1 MQWGHIKTLFILSF
15 LILNIYL
22 LIQYVDRQQDSE
34 RPALDESKETS
45 LEEQLESEDIKIQ
58 TEIESDIAESNYI
71 SVSQKKFT
79 EEEKSMLNSI
89 NNITAAVIDDEFVV
103 AQLNE
108 PIPIPI
114 NASDS
119 RVTELLAPYLAY
131 ADEYN
136 FWGWNEDYRVLIF
149 SQSKEGRTIYLN
161 GSAIILAYL
170 NQDNEVTHYTQMM
183 LGESSKQ
190 GSDQTINPPIQ
201 AIGTLFERNNLI
213 QDDAVTEVR
222 LGFLSR
228 IPTEGTHVF
237 APTWKVTVNESR
249 NYFVNAIEGLV
260 YAGTDKEFLNNT
272 INDNITRIGSL
283 PEESE
288 IKEAAL
294 HALEQSLEVGNRSE
308 IE

>member
-1 MQWGHIKTLFILSF
+1 
-15 LILNIYL
+15 
-22 LIQYVDRQQDSE
+22 
-34 RPALDESKETS
+34 
-45 LEEQLESEDIKIQ
+45 
-58 TEIESDIAESNYI
+58 
-71 SVSQKKFT
+71 
-79 EEEKSMLNSI
+79 MLNSI
-89 NNITAAVIDDEFVV
+89 ENLTAAVIDDEFIV

-108 PIPIPI
+108 PVPIPI

-119 RVTELLAPYLAY
+119 RITELLAPNLAY
-131 ADEYN
+131 ADEYT
-136 FWGWNEDYRVLIF
+136 FWDWNEDYRVLIF
-149 SQSKEGRTIYLN
+149 SQSKEGRPIYLN

-190 GSDQTINPPIQ
+190 GTAQAINPPIQ

-213 QDDAVTEVR
+213 QDDVVTEVK

-228 IPTEGTHVF
+228 IPAEGSHVF

-260 YAGTDKEFLNNT
+260 YAGTDKEFLNET
-272 INDNITRIGSL
+272 IEKNITRIGSL

-288 IKEAAL
+288 IKESAL
-294 HALEQSLEVGNRSE
+294 HALEQSLEIGNRSE